1 MDGTARADRHVDP
14 VAIAPGAVE
23 PPAFLD
29 DAALDVWDRWIRPR
43 ADLGFWEPA
52 EIPLLAAWC
61 VAIVRLF
68 AADKATPST
77 GLQEIEDEYGRLEVK
92 KHPGLTAFLQTSAEI
107 RQLSARLGLD
117 PLSRM
122 ALADLARTND
132 GKGPQLPAGAPA
144 AFKPKVVGE

>member
-14 VAIAPGAVE
+14 VSIAPGDVQ
-23 PPAFLD
+23 PPSFLD

-43 ADLGFWEPA
+43 AELGFWEPA
-52 EIPLLAAWC
+52 EAPMLAAWC
-61 VAIVRLF
+61 VAVVRLF
-68 AADKATPST
+68 AADKATPVS
-77 GLQEIEDEYGRLEVK
+77 GLVEGTDQYGMPMTK
-92 KHPGLTAFLQTSAEI
+92 KHPGLTTFLQTSNEF